1 MSVYKKI
8 HQVQKNRLQVAK
20 NCKANLGGG
29 RVYEYAS
36 LDDVLA
42 EAIPA
47 LSEAGLVLVQSVVA
61 MDNTQFVRTEIVDPE
76 TGEKVVSDIAMPP
89 ASKWHDFGSG
99 MTYARRYSLSALL
112 GIACD
117 ADDDANTA
125 MESQRKSEA
134 PRKPEPK
141 KELSVYP
148 ILQKFIADARE
159 AGYELTEVSA
169 VDAIWSA
176 AAERYDMQCSPDAEM
191 KDKGLELKGLLNK
204 IGESQFTS
212 LLSKAHNSV

>member
-8 HQVQKNRLQVAK
+8 HQVQKNRLQVVK

-47 LSEAGLVLVQSVVA
+47 LSDAGLVLVQSVVA

-89 ASKWHDFGSG
+89 ANKWHDFGSG

-125 MESQRKSEA
+125 MDSQRKPEA
-134 PRKPEPK
+134 PRKPEQP

-148 ILQKFIADARE
+148 ILQKFIAEARDAGFE
-159 AGYELTEVSA
+159 MAEVTA
-169 VDAIWSA
+169 VDAIWNA
-176 AAERYDMQCSPDAEM
+176 AAERFELKCDPSASMQ
-191 KDKGLELKGLLNK
+191 DKGLELKGLLNK
-204 IGESQFTS
+204 IGASQFAG
-212 LLSKAHNSV
+212 LLSKAHHLV